1 MHSPL
6 FVKLTMQALATVTSD
21 NAMLE
26 NVARVNQDP
35 AVKYQPEA
43 TRINYLSKLLKVN
56 PNSLL

>member
-1 MHSPL
+1 
-6 FVKLTMQALATVTSD
+6 MQALATVTSD